1 MSEINEVVA
10 ADLLSSVYDQSCLTT
25 PDSGVSP
32 QVGHRFEHRSES
44 HPGAIGGRNAG
55 LDRKLNCFHRTLKPI
70 VPGVL
75 SQTPQYPD
83 TRVGNTEG
91 KLLFADLVS
100 EQRWF
105 IACAM
110 QPGVVYNFCDS
121 PRERASEG
129 GRKVIHGQLVLE
141 NS

>member
-75 SQTPQYPD
+75 SHTPQYPD
-83 TRVGNTEG
+83 TRVANTES
-91 KLLFADLVS
+91 KLL
-100 EQRWF
+100 
-105 IACAM
+105 IAAM
-110 QPGVVYNFCDS
+110 VNAPRSFTASTMHPRPVY
-121 PRERASEG
+121 
-129 GRKVIHGQLVLE
+129 H
-141 NS
+141 